1 MTIFYLVR
9 HAQCDG
15 LGEVLWGR
23 SEGVCLNEE
32 GKTETRQLA
41 ERFREIKLNAIY
53 SSPLERAR
61 ETAEAI
67 ARLGGFEVALSDAFN
82 EIDFGEWTGSS
93 FAQLA
98 GNERWRRFNSRRSI
112 TSIPGGESFLDVQ
125 ARVVAELEELSQ
137 HHLGQRVVIVSHADV
152 IKAAVGYVTAT
163 PIDLLQRIE
172 ILPCSVSILATEK
185 YEIKVWTVNNK
196 SELL

>member
-9 HAQCDG
+9 HASCNG
-15 LGEVLWGR
+15 LGEKLWGR
-23 SEGVCLNEE
+23 REGVCLTEN
-32 GKTETRQLA
+32 GKAEARQLA
-41 ERFREIKLNAIY
+41 ERFREVKLNAIY

-82 EIDFGEWTGSS
+82 EIDFGNWTGRS

-98 GNERWRRFNSRRSI
+98 GDERWRSFNTRRSI

-125 ARVVAELEELSQ
+125 ARVVAELKRLSLE
-137 HHLGQRVVIVSHADV
+137 HPDERVAIVSHADV
-152 IKAAVGYVTAT
+152 IKAAIGYAKET
-163 PIDLLQRIE
+163 PIDLLQSIE
-172 ILPCSVSILATEK
+172 IAPCSVTVLIADK
-185 YEIKVWTVNNK
+185 YEIRVK
-196 SELL
+196 